1 MIDRTFYTK
10 KDGKTI
16 KVDKAKNQIK
26 KEAEAPLP
34 DKKNGGK

>member
-16 KVDKAKNQIK
+16 KVDKAKNQIPVK
-26 KEAEAPLP
+26 KEAEAPY
-34 DKKNGGK
+34 KKNGGK